1 MAKLDYEEIDVQEV
15 MKLTG
20 KDYAKSE
27 KYLLEVAKDL
37 DTDNVFDV
45 IDVIESEVKDKERR
59 RLYAKNEDAEKKDR
73 KPKEKKVDEEKA
85 EILTAIRD
93 LLIEKGYNDAVV
105 TNADKLIDF
114 KDGEMTL
121 MLTRHRKKK

>member
-45 IDVIESEVKDKERR
+45 IDVIESEVKDKERG

-114 KDGEMTL
+114 KGGEMTL